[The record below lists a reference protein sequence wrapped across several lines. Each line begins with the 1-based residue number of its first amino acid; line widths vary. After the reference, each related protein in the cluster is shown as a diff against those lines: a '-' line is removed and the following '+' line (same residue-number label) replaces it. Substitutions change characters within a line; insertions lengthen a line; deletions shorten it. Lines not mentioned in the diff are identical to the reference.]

1 MDRNQQRQGNAQAH
15 YGRDQTQWRG
25 GTPQGGQGQAGSQQW
40 QQGGQ
45 RQAGRQ
51 QSQQGGSQQQLGAR
65 QFESIAE
72 VALRGTALLWDLQ
85 METARNVLRTQA
97 RTAAMLGIP
106 DCSDLFQIGDERARR
121 LFSTGAEQVLNTAR
135 QARETVVEMQR
146 QFGRLAEQ
154 QTIGI
159 TEQVRDQIEQI
170 GRQTEQGLQEIREIA
185 SSETQQAA
193 DMAQQSLDY
202 GNELRQQVDQQVDQQ
217 RAARQQDRE
226 RAEQAGETQQTQANA
241 NEWEPQFE
249 ATSNTMTGA
258 QQTAEESE
266 NAGEAAA
273 EGRPQRETRRP
284 EERSRARR

>member
-15 YGRDQTQWRG
+15 YGRDQSQWRG
-25 GTPQGGQGQAGSQQW
+25 GTQQGGQGQASTQQW

-45 RQAGRQ
+45 RQGGRQ
-51 QSQQGGSQQQLGAR
+51 QSQQGGAQQQMGAR

-85 METARNVLRTQA
+85 METARNVFRTQA

-121 LFSTGAEQVLNTAR
+121 LFTTSAEQVLNTAR
-135 QARETVVEMQR
+135 QARETVVEIQR

-185 SSETQQAA
+185 VSEAEQAA
-193 DMAQQSLDY
+193 DIAQQSLDY
-202 GNELRQQVDQQVDQQ
+202 GDESRQQDERQ
-217 RAARQQDRE
+217 RAARQEDRQ
-226 RAEQAGETQQTQANA
+226 RAEQAGEAQQAQASA
-241 NEWEPQFE
+241 NQWEPQFE
-249 ATSNTMTGA
+249 ATASTTNGA
-258 QQTAEESE
+258 QQTAEAS
-266 NAGEAAA
+266 GEGGAAT
-273 EGRPQRETRRP
+273 EGPPQRETRRQ